1 MTNRPQI
8 ISVLAAT
15 LSALCWGSAT
25 VMSKGALGQV
35 PPIMLLVIQLTGS
48 LVFLWTIL
56 LTRGVRAGALR
67 DALRVAWLRSLAWS
81 RVSPSFWDIVG
92 LAETQAGN
100 ATLIASSEAIMIVAL
115 SALLFRERLS
125 LRFFM
130 LSAVALM
137 GLMLAI
143 GINGV
148 TLGGLRGDGLIA
160 LGTLA
165 AALYIVLSS
174 RVMRDRDP
182 ILVVACQQLMAGILA
197 LVILPIEILRGD
209 IVDLGALPISTWAL
223 ALGSG
228 IVQYALAFS
237 FYLAAMRSM
246 APSVVGT
253 FLYLTPVV
261 GLAGAVTFLGEKFTG
276 LQLTGA
282 AVTVGA
288 LVLLNWIGNPKNT
301 SDTTM
306 DPARAPKP
314 SASPVKEARL

>member
-1 MTNRPQI
+1 
-8 ISVLAAT
+8 
-15 LSALCWGSAT
+15 
-25 VMSKGALGQV
+25 
-35 PPIMLLVIQLTGS
+35 VIQLTGS

-56 LTRGVRAGALR
+56 LARGVRAGALR
-67 DALRVAWLRSLAWS
+67 DALRIAWLGLLEPGLAF
-81 RVSPSFWDIVG
+81 VLGLVG

-100 ATLIASSEAIMIVAL
+100 ATLIASSEAIMIAAL

-125 LRFFM
+125 LRFFL
-130 LSAVALM
+130 LSAVALT

-197 LVILPIEILRGD
+197 LVILPIEILRGN

-276 LQLTGA
+276 LQLSGA
-282 AVTVGA
+282 AITVGA

>member
-8 ISVLAAT
+8 ISFLAAT

-56 LTRGVRAGALR
+56 LARGVRAGALR
-67 DALRVAWLRSLAWS
+67 DALRIAWLGLLEPGLAF
-81 RVSPSFWDIVG
+81 VLGLVG

-100 ATLIASSEAIMIVAL
+100 ATLIASSEAIMIAAL

-125 LRFFM
+125 LRFFL
-130 LSAVALM
+130 LSAVALT

>member
-56 LTRGVRAGALR
+56 LARGVRAGALR
-67 DALRVAWLRSLAWS
+67 DALRIAWLGLLEPGLAF
-81 RVSPSFWDIVG
+81 VLGLVG

-100 ATLIASSEAIMIVAL
+100 ATLIASSEAIMIAAL

-125 LRFFM
+125 LRFFL
-130 LSAVALM
+130 LSAVALT

-282 AVTVGA
+282 AITVGA

>member
-56 LTRGVRAGALR
+56 LARGVRAGALR
-67 DALRVAWLRSLAWS
+67 DALRIAWLGLLEPGLAF
-81 RVSPSFWDIVG
+81 VLGLVG

-100 ATLIASSEAIMIVAL
+100 ATLIASSEAIMIAAL

-125 LRFFM
+125 LRFFL
-130 LSAVALM
+130 LSAVALT

-306 DPARAPKP
+306 DPARASKP

>member
-1 MTNRPQI
+1 
-8 ISVLAAT
+8 
-15 LSALCWGSAT
+15 
-25 VMSKGALGQV
+25 
-35 PPIMLLVIQLTGS
+35 
-48 LVFLWTIL
+48 
-56 LTRGVRAGALR
+56 
-67 DALRVAWLRSLAWS
+67 
-81 RVSPSFWDIVG
+81 
-92 LAETQAGN
+92 
-100 ATLIASSEAIMIVAL
+100 
-115 SALLFRERLS
+115 
-125 LRFFM
+125 
-130 LSAVALM
+130 
-137 GLMLAI
+137 MLAI

-197 LVILPIEILRGD
+197 LVILPIEILRGN

>member
-56 LTRGVRAGALR
+56 LARGVRAGALR
-67 DALRVAWLRSLAWS
+67 DALRIAWLGLLEPGLAF
-81 RVSPSFWDIVG
+81 VLGLVG

-100 ATLIASSEAIMIVAL
+100 ATLIASSEAIMIAAL

-125 LRFFM
+125 LRFFL
-130 LSAVALM
+130 LSAVALT

-306 DPARAPKP
+306 DPARAPRP

>member
-35 PPIMLLVIQLTGS
+35 PPIMLLVIQLAGS

-56 LTRGVRAGALR
+56 LARGVRAAALR
-67 DALRVAWLRSLAWS
+67 DALRIAWLGSLEPGLAF
-81 RVSPSFWDIVG
+81 VLGLVG

-100 ATLIASSEAIMIVAL
+100 ATLIASSEAIMIAAL

-130 LSAVALM
+130 LSAVALT

-148 TLGGLRGDGLIA
+148 TFGGLRGDGLIA

-182 ILVVACQQLMAGILA
+182 ILVVACQQLVAGILA
-197 LVILPIEILRGD
+197 LVILPIEILRGH

-261 GLAGAVTFLGEKFTG
+261 GLAGAVIFLGEKFTG

-282 AVTVGA
+282 AMTVGA
-288 LVLLNWIGNPKNT
+288 LVLLNWIGNPRNT

-314 SASPVKEARL
+314 SASRIKEAPP

>member
-56 LTRGVRAGALR
+56 LARGVRAGALR
-67 DALRVAWLRSLAWS
+67 DALGIAWLGLLEPGLAF
-81 RVSPSFWDIVG
+81 VLGLVG

-100 ATLIASSEAIMIVAL
+100 ATLIASSEAIMIAAL

-125 LRFFM
+125 LRFFL
-130 LSAVALM
+130 LSAVALT

-306 DPARAPKP
+306 DPVRAPKP